1 MVNGWRKYNI
11 SEHPGQ
17 QQDDSLMPTHGRII
31 NHFRNTDELPKD
43 QVLPHMVQ
51 HERSR
56 VASICLSQG

>member
-1 MVNGWRKYNI
+1 
-11 SEHPGQ
+11 
-17 QQDDSLMPTHGRII
+17 MPTHGRII

-56 VASICLSQG
+56 VASICLSQGWFYTCGKAVGLSSFVYT